1 MVNKLLHNQFE
12 SSMLLPLGAKFHN
25 CFPMWEMVERWLEAL
40 RYWDIININIIIF
53 CKAALKKYIV
63 KSDIQTT
70 TRI

>member
-1 MVNKLLHNQFE
+1 
-12 SSMLLPLGAKFHN
+12 
-25 CFPMWEMVERWLEAL
+25 MVERRLEAL

-63 KSDIQTT
+63 KSDTQIT